1 MRRIIASLFVV
12 VAITG
17 AGVLATGAYFQ
28 ASTQV
33 NNVTLTA
40 GSANIGIG
48 ACVGSG
54 CTINNFDAAA
64 KGVIDGSALPVPPV
78 GPGMDT
84 IFCLAVAAEGSYPL
98 TLTQTISGIDN
109 GALAA
114 ALRLK
119 VMPADGACHATV
131 APALADN
138 TLDQW
143 NNYVLTLATN
153 SPVASKVYVL
163 EELSWDPTANAG
175 DQNALQ
181 GQSVHLNVT
190 ISGRTQ

>member
-40 GSANIGIG
+40 GSANIGLG
-48 ACVGSG
+48 ACLGSG
-54 CTINNFDAAA
+54 CTITNFDA
-64 KGVIDGSALPVPPV
+64 SAEGTVDASVLSLPAV

-84 IFCLAVAAEGSYPL
+84 IFCLAVAAEGGYPL

-109 GALAA
+109 GPLAA

-119 VMPADGACHATV
+119 VMPADGACHDT

-153 SPVASKVYVL
+153 SPVGTKVFVL

-175 DQNALQ
+175 NQNALQ
-181 GQSVHLNVT
+181 GQSLHLNAT
-190 ISGRTQ
+190 ISGRTL